1 LTLWGTFPTGTFLA
15 FLEERNAKPFFLLLI
30 VAGGGSSLCA
40 CSNQAQVHTE
50 RQKPSI
56 VVVQPRG
63 EPGDFILCEDG
74 RVLTFPVSHPK
85 TCN

>member
-1 LTLWGTFPTGTFLA
+1 MQNLLM
-15 FLEERNAKPFFLLLI
+15 LLI
-30 VAGGGSSLCA
+30 VAGGSSSLCA
-40 CSNQAQVHTE
+40 CSNQPQVRTE

-56 VVVQPRG
+56 VVVQPKG
-63 EPGDFILCEDG
+63 EPGDFVLCEDG